1 MQNSVLYTE
10 LITFLR
16 GAVMKKIL
24 QGNAA
29 IARGAWEAG
38 VNVACAYPGTPSS
51 EILAEIVQY
60 NEIYT
65 GWSPNEK
72 VALEVAHGASLAGGR
87 AIACM
92 KHVGLNVA
100 ADPLMTISYTGVKGG
115 LVIVVAD
122 DPGQHSS
129 QNEQDSRNWTRFGKV
144 PMLEPSDS
152 QECKDFTKISFD
164 ISERFDT
171 PVLLRSETRV
181 SHCDSPVEFAD
192 RKESEIQQGLD
203 QKDTPKYV
211 MVPVHARVKRIA
223 IEERTEKLAQYAES
237 EFPFNTMEINDTST
251 GFISSGVSYLY
262 TKDVFPQYSF
272 LKLGMAWPLPK
283 KMIADF
289 AKKVK
294 RVVIVEELDPFL
306 ETEIKAMGIK
316 VWHGKDLIPVIGE
329 LTPAIVEQSLTK
341 AVTGKKYVAPKVRV
355 KPEDLPRRP
364 PNLCAGCSHRP
375 LFYALKKLGL
385 YVFGDIGCYAL
396 AAAPPLSAMHASTCM
411 GAGVGGAY
419 GAGKVLGKAGL
430 GKICAVLGDST
441 FLHSGIAPLMDAVYN
456 KGYSTTLILDN
467 RITAMTGQQETAG
480 TGFTIKG
487 ETASM
492 VDYEELVK
500 AVGVKHIRKV
510 DPYNLKETMEVVK
523 EEVSRDDASVII
535 TVNSPCMLLR
545 RAKPLERFKNPV
557 YAVSTDN
564 CRGCK
569 MCLEINCP
577 AISWRE
583 GAGQTKDGHKRK
595 GTVYINP
602 DQCVGCEVCVQIC
615 KYESIAPGK

>member
-1 MQNSVLYTE
+1 
-10 LITFLR
+10 
-16 GAVMKKIL
+16 MKKIL
-24 QGNAA
+24 QGNGA

-51 EILAEIVQY
+51 EILAEIAQY
-60 NEIYT
+60 DEIYT
-65 GWSPNEK
+65 EWSPNEK

-144 PMLEPSDS
+144 PMLEPGDS
-152 QECKDFTKISFD
+152 QECKDFTKIAFD

-171 PVLLRSETRV
+171 PVLLRGETRV
-181 SHCDSPVEFAD
+181 SHCDSPVELGE
-192 RKESEIQQGLD
+192 RRESTIPKGLD

-211 MVPVHARVKRIA
+211 MVPMYARVKRVA
-223 IEERTEKLAQYAES
+223 IEERTAELS
-237 EFPFNTMEINDTST
+237 KYGDTEFPFNTMEINDTSI

-262 TKDVFPQYSF
+262 TKDVFPRYSF
-272 LKLGMAWPLPK
+272 LKLGMVWPLPK

-289 AKKVK
+289 ARKVK
-294 RVVIVEELDPFL
+294 KLVIVEELDPFL

-316 VWHGKDLIPVIGE
+316 IWHGKDLIPTIGE
-329 LTPAIVEQSLTK
+329 LTPAIVEQTLSR

-396 AAAPPLSAMHASTCM
+396 AVAPPLSAMHASTCM
-411 GAGVGGAY
+411 GAGVGGAF
-419 GAGKVLGKAGL
+419 GAGKVLGKEGL

-441 FLHSGIAPLMDAVYN
+441 FLHSGITPLMDAVYN

-487 ETASM
+487 EPSSM
-492 VDYEELVK
+492 VDYEELAR
-500 AVGVKHIRKV
+500 AVGVKHVRKV

-545 RAKPLERFKNPV
+545 RAKPLEKFKNPV
-557 YAVSTDN
+557 YAISTDN

-569 MCLEINCP
+569 MCLEVNCP

-583 GAGQTKDGHKRK
+583 AAGQTKDGHRRK

-602 DQCVGCEVCVQIC
+602 DQCVGCEVCLQIC
-615 KYESIAPGK
+615 KYKAIIPGA

>member
-1 MQNSVLYTE
+1 
-10 LITFLR
+10 
-16 GAVMKKIL
+16 MKKIL
-24 QGNAA
+24 QGNEA

-51 EILAEIVQY
+51 EILAEIAKY

-65 GWSPNEK
+65 EWSPNEK
-72 VALEVAHGASLAGGR
+72 VAVEVAHGASLAGGR

-144 PMLEPSDS
+144 PMLEPADS
-152 QECKDFTKISFD
+152 QECKDFTKIAFD

-171 PVLLRSETRV
+171 PVLLRGETRV
-181 SHCDSPVEFAD
+181 SHCDSPVELGD
-192 RKESEIQQGLD
+192 RKESTIPKGLY

-211 MVPVHARVKRIA
+211 MVPMYARVKRVA
-223 IEERTEKLAQYAES
+223 IEERTAKLAEYADT
-237 EFPFNTMEINDTST
+237 EFPFNAMEINDASI
-251 GFISSGVSYLY
+251 GFISSGASYLY
-262 TKDVFPQYSF
+262 TREVFPQYSF
-272 LKLGMAWPLPK
+272 LKLGMIWPLPK

-294 RVVIVEELDPFL
+294 KIVIVEELDPFL
-306 ETEIKAMGIK
+306 ETEIKSMGIK
-316 VWHGKDLIPVIGE
+316 VWHGKDLIPAIGE
-329 LTPAIVEQSLTK
+329 LTPAIVEQSLGKT
-341 AVTGKKYVAPKVRV
+341 VTGKKYIAPKVRV
-355 KPEDLPRRP
+355 KPDDLPRRP

-396 AAAPPLSAMHASTCM
+396 AVAPPLSAMHASTCM

-419 GAGKVLGKAGL
+419 GAGKILGKEGL

-441 FLHSGIAPLMDAVYN
+441 FLHSGIAPLMDSVYN
-456 KGYSTTLILDN
+456 KGYSTTIILDN

-480 TGFTIKG
+480 TGFTVKG
-487 ETASM
+487 EPASM
-492 VDYEELVK
+492 VNYEELVK
-500 AVGVKHIRKV
+500 AVGVRHIRKV
-510 DPYNLKETMEVVK
+510 DPYNIQETMEVVK
-523 EEVSRDDASVII
+523 EEVARDDASVII
-535 TVNSPCMLLR
+535 TINSPCMLLR
-545 RAKPLERFKNPV
+545 RAKPLEKFKHPA
-557 YAVSTDN
+557 YIISTDN

-583 GAGQTKDGHKRK
+583 AAGQTKNGHKRK

-602 DQCVGCEVCVQIC
+602 DQCVGCEVCAQIC
-615 KYESIAPGK
+615 KYEAIVPGV

>member
-1 MQNSVLYTE
+1 
-10 LITFLR
+10 
-16 GAVMKKIL
+16 MKKIL
-24 QGNAA
+24 QGNGA

-51 EILAEIVQY
+51 EILAEIAQY
-60 NEIYT
+60 DEIYT
-65 GWSPNEK
+65 EWSPNEK

-144 PMLEPSDS
+144 PMLEPGDS
-152 QECKDFTKISFD
+152 QECKDFTKIAFD

-171 PVLLRSETRV
+171 PVLLRGETRV
-181 SHCDSPVEFAD
+181 SHCDSPVELGE
-192 RKESEIQQGLD
+192 RRESTIPKGLD

-211 MVPVHARVKRIA
+211 MVPMYARVKRVA
-223 IEERTEKLAQYAES
+223 IEERTAELS
-237 EFPFNTMEINDTST
+237 KYGDTEFPFNTMEINDTSI

-262 TKDVFPQYSF
+262 TKDVFPRYSF
-272 LKLGMAWPLPK
+272 LKLGMVWPLPK

-289 AKKVK
+289 ARKVK
-294 RVVIVEELDPFL
+294 KLVIVEELDPFL

-316 VWHGKDLIPVIGE
+316 IWHGKDLIPTIGE
-329 LTPAIVEQSLTK
+329 LTPAIVEQTLSR

-396 AAAPPLSAMHASTCM
+396 AVAPPLSAMHASTCM
-411 GAGVGGAY
+411 GAGVGGAF
-419 GAGKVLGKAGL
+419 GAGKVLGKEGL

-441 FLHSGIAPLMDAVYN
+441 FLHSGITPLMDAVYN

-487 ETASM
+487 EPSSM
-492 VDYEELVK
+492 VDYEELAR
-500 AVGVKHIRKV
+500 AVGVKHVRKV

-545 RAKPLERFKNPV
+545 RAKPLEKFKNPV
-557 YAVSTDN
+557 YAISTDN

-569 MCLEINCP
+569 MCLEVNCP

-583 GAGQTKDGHKRK
+583 AAGQTKDGHRRK

-602 DQCVGCEVCVQIC
+602 DQCVGCEVCLQIC
-615 KYESIAPGK
+615 KYKAIVPGA

>member
-1 MQNSVLYTE
+1 
-10 LITFLR
+10 
-16 GAVMKKIL
+16 MKKIL
-24 QGNAA
+24 QGNTA

-38 VNVACAYPGTPSS
+38 VSVACAYPGTPSS
-51 EILAEIVQY
+51 EILAEIATY
-60 NEIYT
+60 SEIYT
-65 GWSPNEK
+65 EWSPNEK

-152 QECKDFTKISFD
+152 QECKDFTKIAFD

-171 PVLLRSETRV
+171 PVLLRGETRV
-181 SHCDSPVEFAD
+181 SHCDSPVEFAG
-192 RKESEIQQGLD
+192 RKESAIQKGLD

-211 MVPVHARVKRIA
+211 MVPMYARVKRVA
-223 IEERTEKLAQYAES
+223 IEERTANLSEYGDT
-237 EFPFNTMEINDTST
+237 EFPFNTMEINDTSI

-272 LKLGMAWPLPK
+272 LKLGMVWPLPK

-289 AKKVK
+289 ARKVK
-294 RVVIVEELDPFL
+294 KIVVVEELDPFL

-316 VWHGKDLIPVIGE
+316 VWHGKDLIPAIGE
-329 LTPAIVEQSLTK
+329 LTPAIVEQSLAK
-341 AVTGKKYVAPKVRV
+341 AVTGKKYVAPKIRV

-396 AAAPPLSAMHASTCM
+396 AVAPPLSAMHASTCM

-419 GAGKVLGKAGL
+419 GAGKVLGKEGL

-487 ETASM
+487 EPASI

-545 RAKPLERFKNPV
+545 RAKPLEKFKNPV
-557 YAVSTDN
+557 YAISTDN

-615 KYESIAPGK
+615 KYEAIVPGMKNSMGASERIA